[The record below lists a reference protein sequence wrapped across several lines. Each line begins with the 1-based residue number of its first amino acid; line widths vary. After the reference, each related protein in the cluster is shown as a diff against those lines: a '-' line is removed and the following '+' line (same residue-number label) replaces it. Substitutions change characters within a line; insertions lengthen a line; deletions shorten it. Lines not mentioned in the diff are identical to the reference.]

1 MTKNAKLMQGNEAC
15 TIGALAAGLQ
25 FYAGYP
31 ITPSTEIAELCAEEL
46 PKVGGKFI
54 QMEDEIGSIAACIGA
69 SLTGKKVMTATSG
82 PGFSLM
88 QECLGYASLTEV
100 PIVIVDVQRMGPST
114 GMPTSPAQADLMQAR
129 WGTHGDHP
137 VVVLAPGSVKEC
149 FELTFKAFDIAEVWR
164 VPVIVLMDEIIGH
177 MREKVVLPD
186 FKALRPQRR
195 AAPLAPGG
203 YRPYAAD
210 ADGGVPLMAP
220 FGEGY
225 RAHVTGLFHD
235 ESGRPSGRSDVAD
248 TLMRRLAR
256 KIEKAGPL
264 IEEHFEESLEDAEVV
279 VISFGCS
286 AMSALSAVRRARREG
301 LKAGMLRLKTVWP
314 FPDALV
320 ARVAEN
326 AKRIVVPEM
335 NLGQLA
341 LEVERASRCA
351 APSGHA
357 VPVTRL
363 GKVNGELFR
372 PEEVYTSIMEAFASA
387 GITASPGISVS
398 SGGQR

>member
-15 TIGALAAGLQ
+15 TIGALAAGLE

-69 SLTGKKVMTATSG
+69 SLAGKKAMTATSG

-100 PIVIVDVQRMGPST
+100 PIVIIDVQRMGPST
-114 GMPTSPAQADLMQAR
+114 GMPTSPAQGDLMQAR

-137 VVVLAPGSVKEC
+137 VIVLAPGNVKEC
-149 FELTFKAFDIAEVWR
+149 FELTFKAFDLAEAYR
-164 VPVIVLMDEIIGH
+164 VPVVVLTDEIIGH
-177 MREKVVLPD
+177 MREKVILPD
-186 FKALRPQRR
+186 PAGLKPLRR
-195 AAPLAPGG
+195 AAPASPAG
-203 YRPYAAD
+203 YKPYAAD
-210 ADGGVPLMAP
+210 PDGGVPLMAP

-225 RAHVTGLFHD
+225 RWHVTGLFHD
-235 ESGRPSGRSDVAD
+235 ETGRPSGKSDVAD
-248 TLMRRLAR
+248 ALMRRLAR
-256 KIEKAGPL
+256 KVLKAAPL
-264 IEEHFEESLEDAEVV
+264 LEEHFEESLEDAEIA
-279 VISFGCS
+279 VISFGSS

-301 LKAGMLRLKTVWP
+301 VKAGMLRLKTMWP

-320 ARVAEN
+320 ARVAARAE
-326 AKRIVVPEM
+326 RVIVPEM

-341 LEVERASRCA
+341 LMLRAKYLVDVKSYTQVRGLPFTSVELANILTEA
-351 APSGHA
+351 NANLSGA
-357 VPVTRL
+357 TR
-363 GKVNGELFR
+363 
-372 PEEVYTSIMEAFASA
+372 
-387 GITASPGISVS
+387 
-398 SGGQR
+398 

>member
-1 MTKNAKLMQGNEAC
+1 MTRNVKLMQGNEAC
-15 TIGALAAGLQ
+15 TIGALAAGLE

-69 SLTGKKVMTATSG
+69 SLTGKKAMTATSG

-100 PIVIVDVQRMGPST
+100 PVVVVDVQRMGPST

-129 WGTHGDHP
+129 WGSHGDRP

-149 FELTFKAFDIAEVWR
+149 FELTYRAFDIAESYR
-164 VPVIVLMDEIIGH
+164 VPVIVLSDEIIGH
-177 MREKVVLPD
+177 MREGVILPD
-186 FKALRPQRR
+186 PADLKPLRR
-195 AAPLAPGG
+195 AAPSSPAG
-203 YRPYAAD
+203 YKPYAAD
-210 ADGGVPLMAP
+210 PDGGVPLMAP

-235 ESGRPSGRSDVAD
+235 EAGRPTGKSEVAD
-248 TLMRRLAR
+248 ALLRRLAR
-256 KIEKAGPL
+256 KIEKAAPL
-264 IEEHFEESLEDAEVV
+264 LEDHFEESLDDAEIV
-279 VISFGCS
+279 VISFGSS

-301 LKAGMLRLKTVWP
+301 IKAGMLRLKTVWP

-320 ARVAEN
+320 ARA
-326 AKRIVVPEM
+326 AARAGRIVVPEM

-341 LEVERASRCA
+341 LEVERAA
-351 APSGHA
+351 AGRA
-357 VPVTRL
+357 PVTRL

-372 PEEVYTSIMEAFASA
+372 PEEIYAAIMGASNNGDA
-387 GITASPGISVS
+387 VMEGA
-398 SGGQR
+398 R

>member
-1 MTKNAKLMQGNEAC
+1 MTRNVKLMQGNEAC
-15 TIGALAAGLQ
+15 TIGALAAGLE

-69 SLTGKKVMTATSG
+69 SLTGKKAMTATSG

-100 PIVIVDVQRMGPST
+100 PVVVVDVQRMGPST

-129 WGTHGDHP
+129 WGSHGDRP

-149 FELTFKAFDIAEVWR
+149 FELTYRAFDIAESYR
-164 VPVIVLMDEIIGH
+164 VPVIVLSDEIIGH
-177 MREKVVLPD
+177 MREGVILPD
-186 FKALRPQRR
+186 PADLKPLRR
-195 AAPLAPGG
+195 AVPASPAG
-203 YRPYAAD
+203 YKPYAAD
-210 ADGGVPLMAP
+210 PDGGVPLMAP

-235 ESGRPSGRSDVAD
+235 EAGRPTGKSEVAD
-248 TLMRRLAR
+248 ALLRRLAR
-256 KIEKAGPL
+256 KIEKAAPL
-264 IEEHFEESLEDAEVV
+264 LEDHFEESLEDAEIV
-279 VISFGCS
+279 VISFGSS

-301 LKAGMLRLKTVWP
+301 IKAGMLRLKTVWP

-320 ARVAEN
+320 ARA
-326 AKRIVVPEM
+326 AARAGRIVVPEM

-341 LEVERASRCA
+341 LEVERAA
-351 APSGHA
+351 AGRA
-357 VPVTRL
+357 PVTRL

-372 PEEVYTSIMEAFASA
+372 PEEIYAAIMGASNNGDA
-387 GITASPGISVS
+387 VMEGA
-398 SGGQR
+398 R

>member
-1 MTKNAKLMQGNEAC
+1 MTRNVKLMQGNEAC
-15 TIGALAAGLQ
+15 TIGALAAGLE

-69 SLTGKKVMTATSG
+69 SLTGKKAMTATSG

-137 VVVLAPGSVKEC
+137 VVVLAPGSVREC
-149 FELTFKAFDIAEVWR
+149 FELTFRAFDIAEAYR
-164 VPVIVLMDEIIGH
+164 VPVIVLSDEIIGH
-177 MREKVVLPD
+177 MREGVTLPD
-186 FKALRPQRR
+186 PATLKPIRR
-195 AAPLAPGG
+195 ASPASPAG
-203 YRPYAAD
+203 YKPYAAD
-210 ADGGVPLMAP
+210 PDGGVPLMAP

-225 RAHVTGLFHD
+225 RWHVTGLFHD
-235 ESGRPSGRSDVAD
+235 ESGRPTGKSEIAE
-248 TLMRRLAR
+248 TLLRRLAR
-256 KIEKAGPL
+256 KIEKAAPL
-264 IEEHFEESLEDAEVV
+264 LEDHFEESLDDAEIVV
-279 VISFGCS
+279 VSFGSS
-286 AMSALSAVRRARREG
+286 AMSSLSAVRRARKEG
-301 LKAGMLRLKTVWP
+301 IKAGMLRLKTVWP
-314 FPDALV
+314 FPDELV
-320 ARVAEN
+320 RNVAARAE
-326 AKRIVVPEM
+326 RIIVPEM

-341 LEVERASRCA
+341 LEVERAAGRGGGLGTEGA
-351 APSGHA
+351 RF
-357 VPVTRL
+357 VTRL

-372 PEEVYTSIMEAFASA
+372 PEEVFAAIRGEAVLGAA
-387 GITASPGISVS
+387 LGEA
-398 SGGQR
+398 RA